1 MEIFKY
7 IFLIGAATMAVG
19 LLFMLIDTI
28 RQTYKLDDDDEAYD

>member
-7 IFLIGAATMAVG
+7 IFWIGAASIAVG

-28 RQTYKLDDDDEAYD
+28 RQTYKLDDDDENYE